1 MPPAYEAPLAV
12 TVQLLN
18 IKVGP
23 QFRIPPPWSALPFV
37 IVIPLMAALPVPDR
51 SKTRLELLPLTV
63 KFVAP
68 GPLIVRLLVITSSPL
83 VSVMV
88 PVTAKSIVSPGGEIG
103 RASCRERV

>member
-37 IVIPLMAALPVPDR
+37 IVKPLTVALPVPDR

-63 KFVAP
+63 RFVAP
-68 GPLIVRLLVITSSPL
+68 GPLMVRLLVITSSPL
-83 VSVMV
+83 VRIDR
-88 PVTAKSIVSPGGEIG
+88 KSTRLNSSHLGIS
-103 RASCRERV
+103 